1 MATEQAVRMH
11 YKLATGQK
19 NPQPVVPST
28 PKTPA

>member
-1 MATEQAVRMH
+1 MADDAVRMH

-19 NPQPVVPST
+19 NPQPTVPQT

>member
-1 MATEQAVRMH
+1 MADDATRMH

-19 NPQPVVPST
+19 NPQPSVPST